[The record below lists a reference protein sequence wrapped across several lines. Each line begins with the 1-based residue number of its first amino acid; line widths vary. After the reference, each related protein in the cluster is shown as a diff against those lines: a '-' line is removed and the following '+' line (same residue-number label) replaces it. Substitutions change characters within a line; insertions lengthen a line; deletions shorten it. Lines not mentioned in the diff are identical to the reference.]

1 MTIMNSCFISKLI
14 HCLSFCYSLYCIGQP
29 HLMKELQRSFEEQK
43 INKLCVTS
51 SSDGSCNVVCFPDA
65 RPLDPCLDNF
75 YIISFHFS
83 SDIFNRIW
91 QETLKKICQLSFTDI
106 DVSLWRPALQSC
118 ISLLAKLKAGDM
130 TLSDIDHQ
138 FKLVYFKKRG
148 QLEQD
153 LINLQRGVNAIKH
166 ASASDSNWIWKV
178 VKNIGQYWDLCSY
191 REAAEAFLKIRDTL
205 KLTGDFAIIKRVASK
220 VLIAA
225 FHFMFFLLIG
235 FFRCCN
241 TKFY

>member
-1 MTIMNSCFISKLI
+1 MTIMNSCFISKLV

-29 HLMKELQRSFEEQK
+29 RLMKELQRNFEEQK

-51 SSDGSCNVVCFPDA
+51 SSDGSCSVVCFPDA

-75 YIISFHFS
+75 YVISFHYS
-83 SDIFNRIW
+83 SDIFNMIW
-91 QETLKKICQLSFTDI
+91 QETLKAIGQLSFTDI

-205 KLTGDFAIIKRVASK
+205 KLTGNFAIVERLASK
-220 VLIAA
+220 VLIVA
-225 FHFMFFLLIG
+225 FNLCFFLLTG
-235 FFRCCN
+235 FFR
-241 TKFY
+241 

>member
-1 MTIMNSCFISKLI
+1 MTIMNSCFISKLV

-29 HLMKELQRSFEEQK
+29 HLMKELQRNFEEQK

-51 SSDGSCNVVCFPDA
+51 SSDGSCSVVCFPDA
-65 RPLDPCLDNF
+65 RPLEPCLDNF

-118 ISLLAKLKAGDM
+118 ISLLTKLKAGDM

-166 ASASDSNWIWKV
+166 ASSDSNWIWKV

-191 REAAEAFLKIRDTL
+191 REAAESFLKIRDTL

-241 TKFY
+241 IEYY